1 MQQKGYCQ
9 MLSVN
14 IIEDEELQNSL
25 KVFISGLLPHENYD
39 DTFFSDTL
47 QLVFKYIHLDEMS
60 MEYYVL
66 FKVFKDLNSIKSASL
81 NYAPKLMRDTFSD
94 ILENSIGDVILEPRL
109 GVKAW
114 LDYEHLESNLAIE
127 SVRQDACQKVYT
139 RCMDLYD
146 ECFDMKIK
154 SCELLNYVPS
164 LKAAFIAHIGTQT
177 LQTQAKIIS
186 GSYRLG
192 SKSYTGFE
200 DWLSYTGHAVSELN
214 ERLSDAMSDNIIC
227 VDSLDTADTLLRDVK
242 SRFIPI
248 AKYGIPEIDG
258 ADGFTGTP
266 MLRHRLVVVV
276 GNENIGKTM
285 FAKDMAVNI
294 ILSGHRVVYMC
305 GENVK
310 NKMFCEL
317 LVNYI
322 YKKYKYFIL
331 PSHINDI
338 DNCPE
343 HIRKVI
349 HMAAIELADSH
360 NLVLRDSYSY
370 DNLYTEMQAD
380 YEKYHADAFIID
392 HSFALT
398 GGYSGDNG
406 KRNIDT
412 LSRDIKSFRK
422 DYPVYCMV
430 LSHPSIP
437 AKDALAGDKTIEY
450 SPTKGSQNLSTD
462 ADDLFVLRD
471 NEVLRKENLIAIE
484 NTKRRDADRIHD
496 KIILKKMFNVSHFEY
511 DEVYQST
518 STSLSVDAD
527 MAFKKLDEIYGEDDS
542 LYQL

>member
-1 MQQKGYCQ
+1 
-9 MLSVN
+9 
-14 IIEDEELQNSL
+14 
-25 KVFISGLLPHENYD
+25 
-39 DTFFSDTL
+39 
-47 QLVFKYIHLDEMS
+47 
-60 MEYYVL
+60 
-66 FKVFKDLNSIKSASL
+66 
-81 NYAPKLMRDTFSD
+81 
-94 ILENSIGDVILEPRL
+94 
-109 GVKAW
+109 
-114 LDYEHLESNLAIE
+114 
-127 SVRQDACQKVYT
+127 
-139 RCMDLYD
+139 
-146 ECFDMKIK
+146 
-154 SCELLNYVPS
+154 
-164 LKAAFIAHIGTQT
+164 
-177 LQTQAKIIS
+177 
-186 GSYRLG
+186 
-192 SKSYTGFE
+192 
-200 DWLSYTGHAVSELN
+200 
-214 ERLSDAMSDNIIC
+214 
-227 VDSLDTADTLLRDVK
+227 
-242 SRFIPI
+242 
-248 AKYGIPEIDG
+248 
-258 ADGFTGTP
+258 
-266 MLRHRLVVVV
+266 
-276 GNENIGKTM
+276 M

-527 MAFKKLDEIYGEDDS
+527 MFKKLDEIYGEDDS